1 MQAHKKMVDDLLS
14 FNINETDRVIWFDV
28 LPNRPGS
35 NKGPPLANSF
45 HCWRNGLFIQIYI
58 DTYIYIFSCGF
69 NSGKQNSAELA
80 CRPSWRNPQLLYTT
94 WGWCV
99 RRITLSYVQLS
110 RVRSIS
116 IGTTME
122 LCLRPKPDL
131 RQRREPLTL
140 KAWALR

>member
-58 DTYIYIFSCGF
+58 DTYIYIYIYS
-69 NSGKQNSAELA
+69 LA
-80 CRPSWRNPQLLYTT
+80 ASIQASRIRPSLLADLP
-94 WGWCV
+94 GGILNSC
-99 RRITLSYVQLS
+99 TLL
-110 RVRSIS
+110 
-116 IGTTME
+116 G
-122 LCLRPKPDL
+122 
-131 RQRREPLTL
+131 
-140 KAWALR
+140 AGA